1 MKTFLDIIKFT
12 NVTAFGVTLTAQY
25 IVEPIMGNTFDL
37 GVALDM
43 GDPMGARNRGE
54 IIGCLKYMAVSSGY
68 SCGDLNTI
76 ELTDLNYRF
85 AAVTIDLRELA
96 GGYQAPY
103 QPQYEQYQTPY
114 RQSYSAPRST
124 FSNSP
129 TFMSDFETAWDNL
142 VRKGTKPA

>member
-12 NVTAFGVTLTAQY
+12 NVTAFGDTLTAQY
-25 IVEPIMGNTFDL
+25 LIEPIMGNTFDL

-43 GDPMGARNRGE
+43 SDPMGARNRGE
-54 IIGCLKYMAVSSGY
+54 IIGCLKYMAISSGY

-76 ELTDLNYRF
+76 ALTDLDYRF

-96 GGYQAPY
+96 GGYGAPYAQSYQQYQAPY
-103 QPQYEQYQTPY
+103 P
-114 RQSYSAPRST
+114 QSYSASRHT

-129 TFMSDFETAWDNL
+129 TFMKDFDNAWDNL
-142 VRKGTKPA
+142 CNRATKAA